1 MERQRIPL
9 YKIRRFGEKIG
20 DTFAFVSENFKPL
33 MKYLTYSMLPMSL
46 LMGLA
51 TNGYVNGIVGA
62 MPNFASAAGGGS
74 AAAGDFGLTGM
85 LLSSAGMLLVTLLAY
100 PLMEAVVYGLMRV
113 YGERENRLKNLA
125 WSELK
130 PMFMHLLKRAFV
142 LMAFSLGIIVLV
154 FGLTFLSGFL
164 HGLGSAFGITV
175 LLLFYAVLMVLMFPL
190 LLMFPI
196 YLFED
201 DATLLGALKKSMV
214 WGFRTWGG
222 IFAVFIVLVLL
233 MYIVMSIVSL
243 PWVIA
248 LAAKMVFG
256 LEGGGANFVT
266 SPAFSFITYLLSVLN
281 AFVSFL
287 CYAVPQIGL
296 AYQYGHAAEK
306 FDHVTVDTDIE
317 QFETL

>member
-51 TNGYVNGIVGA
+51 MNGYVNGIVGA

-74 AAAGDFGLTGM
+74 AAAGDFGLTGL

-142 LMAFSLGIIVLV
+142 LMAFVLGVLLVIGAIAFLLSYLTGIAMLFVVYIVL
-154 FGLTFLSGFL
+154 
-164 HGLGSAFGITV
+164 I
-175 LLLFYAVLMVLMFPL
+175 VLMFPL
-190 LLMFPI
+190 LLMVPI

-222 IFAVFIVLVLL
+222 IFAVVIVLVLL
-233 MYIVMSIVSL
+233 MYIVVSIVSL
-243 PWVIA
+243 PWGIA
-248 LAAKMVFG
+248 LVAKMVFG